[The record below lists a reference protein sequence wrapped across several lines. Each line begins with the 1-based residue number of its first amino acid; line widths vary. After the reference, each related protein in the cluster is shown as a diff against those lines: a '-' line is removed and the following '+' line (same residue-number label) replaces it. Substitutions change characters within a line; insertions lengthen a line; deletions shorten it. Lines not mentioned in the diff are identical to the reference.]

1 MSVFSE
7 AMTLCAAGEQLL
19 HPLRPASPWAEP
31 TFFTPYIGHVRIG
44 KKVKR
49 QVPGGALEQRRDA
62 RHFAGEDRV
71 PSHAELFV

>member
-1 MSVFSE
+1 VGR
-7 AMTLCAAGEQLL
+7 ADLL
-19 HPLRPASPWAEP
+19 HALHRARSYWE
-31 TFFTPYIGHVRIG
+31 
-44 KKVKR
+44 KVKR